1 MLEMKKRR
9 FVGENESNPV
19 NQMSYNNYQ
28 SHKNSSYS
36 EEGEVKDTID
46 LWTPPEGWTRLKVTS
61 DSNENRFIYFP
72 FELSE
77 EDYIRRIYSVFS
89 ECLSEKI
96 ASILCQSSFGPFP
109 DDVDI
114 LTLLNSFHFSF
125 ANQDQTRGRHLKEL
139 FSRFPKVDLQQLSYL
154 TTVFHEHRCVLFQ
167 STKKT
172 AQKEEF
178 DLTNLFQLAKEFII
192 CFETIPLAG
201 ETQRYQ
207 INTKDALEELVDW
220 EEQYWHHKNFKDKR
234 MNFLGWKNG
243 GLEEERSERW
253 ITNTKSHAAQQTI
266 SSSNGFNVAKNFKN
280 ETSSN
285 AHQQLHHN
293 KTTHSNY
300 SHHNS
305 FTNNYNNLPF
315 FPPPVPPA
323 NTFPPA
329 IPAHAGSTG
338 GVKSALQ
345 YKQQGYSAKQ
355 LKEEGNFSAKQL
367 LMVNF
372 SLPEL
377 KEAGYNA
384 YQLRIAGITAK
395 QCLSVGYTA
404 QQCKEGNFT
413 IQEFQKDGLSAAV
426 IKEAGFAAAQFLSV
440 GFSLKDAIETGY
452 TLAQLHGAKVLA
464 TELIQLGCSLTQ
476 LKESGYTAKQLR
488 ETHRSITVKELK
500 EAGFTALQ
508 LTQAEYPLAELIAVG
523 YSAGNLKGAQYKAKD
538 LISSQQFTPE
548 QLREAGFSVKD
559 LKNFVKTPLELRLI
573 GFSANQ
579 LKEAGFSSKELKEI
593 GYSSAQMKSAK
604 VSLEEMKSLGF
615 TVAEM
620 RNASVSGVQ
629 LKSLGYTA
637 YEMRE
642 GGFTANQLKSFGYS
656 PNELLT
662 AEFSIHQIREAGY
675 TAEEILEASS
685 SSSLSLSSSSLFPLI

>member
-9 FVGENESNPV
+9 FVGENESNLA

-28 SHKNSSYS
+28 SHQNSSYS
-36 EEGEVKDTID
+36 EEGEVKDTTD
-46 LWTPPEGWTRLKVTS
+46 LWTPPEGWKRLKVTS
-61 DSNENRFIYFP
+61 DSNEKRFIYFP

-96 ASILCQSSFGPFP
+96 AYILCQTSFGPFP

-125 ANQDQTRGRHLKEL
+125 ANQDQTRGRPLKEL
-139 FSRFPKVDLQQLSYL
+139 FSRFPKVDLQQLSTL
-154 TTVFHEHRCVLFQ
+154 TTVFHEHRGVLFQ

-172 AQKEEF
+172 APKKDF

-192 CFETIPLAG
+192 CFETISITG
-201 ETQRYQ
+201 EAQRFQ
-207 INTKDALEELVDW
+207 GTTKDALEELVDW

-243 GLEEERSERW
+243 ELEEESGERW
-253 ITNTKSHAAQQTI
+253 IINAKLHTGQT
-266 SSSNGFNVAKNFKN
+266 AKHSYGVHRGNKN
-280 ETSSN
+280 ETGSN
-285 AHQQLHHN
+285 VHQPFHHN
-293 KTTHSNY
+293 VPNHSNDF
-300 SHHNS
+300 HHNA
-305 FTNNYNNLPF
+305 FAPNYHNLAF
-315 FPPPVPPA
+315 FPPPLPPA

-329 IPAHAGSTG
+329 IPAHAGTTG

-377 KEAGYNA
+377 KEAGYNTF
-384 YQLRIAGITAK
+384 QLRIAGITAK

-413 IQEFQKDGLSAAV
+413 IQEFKNDGVSKSV
-426 IKEAGFAAAQFLSV
+426 MRESGFAAAQFLSV

-452 TLAQLHGAKVLA
+452 TLSQIHGAKVPA
-464 TELIQLGCSLTQ
+464 TELIELGYSLTQ
-476 LKESGYTAKQLR
+476 LKESGYTAKQVR
-488 ETHRSITVKELK
+488 ESHRSVTVKELK

-508 LTQAEYPLAELIAVG
+508 LTQAEYSLTELITAG

-604 VSLEEMKSLGF
+604 ISLEEMKTLGF
-615 TVAEM
+615 SVAEM

-629 LKSLGYTA
+629 LKTLGYTA

-656 PNELLT
+656 PNELLA

-685 SSSLSLSSSSLFPLI
+685 SSSLTLSSSSLFPLI